1 MHPVLIAKLIFLLSI
16 ANGAPVLTR
25 KVLGDR
31 FSCPIDA
38 RLVFFDGRRLL
49 GRAKTVRGALVSIAL
64 TAAAAPLLEFG
75 VATGAIIG
83 GTAMVG
89 DLLSSFVKRR
99 LNFAPSS
106 QAIGIDQIPE
116 SLFPMVVCLGLLPL
130 SGLDI
135 LTVVA
140 VFCIGSISL
149 SPVFHRM
156 GLRDRPF

>member
-1 MHPVLIAKLIFLLSI
+1 M
-16 ANGAPVLTR
+16 
-25 KVLGDR
+25 
-31 FSCPIDA
+31 
-38 RLVFFDGRRLL
+38 FFDGRRLL

-64 TAAAAPLLEFG
+64 TAAAAPLLGLGAAIG
-75 VATGAIIG
+75 VLVG

-106 QAIGIDQIPE
+106 QAIGLDQIPE
-116 SLFPMVVCLGLLPL
+116 SLFPVLACLRFLPL
-130 SGLDI
+130 RGLDI
-135 LTVVA
+135 VIVVA